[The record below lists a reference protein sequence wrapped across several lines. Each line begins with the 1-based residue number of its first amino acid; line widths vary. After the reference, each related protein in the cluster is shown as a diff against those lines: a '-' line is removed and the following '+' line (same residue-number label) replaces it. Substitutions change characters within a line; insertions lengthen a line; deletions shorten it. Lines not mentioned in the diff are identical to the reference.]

1 MLSRCSV
8 PRRAAALLTSEELHL
23 ASFQS
28 SSYVVCSE
36 LRRAIGGLVRIG
48 VRVRV
53 RVGVKVGDRVRV
65 RVRARARVR
74 LGLTLTLT
82 GGGGEL
88 ERHEQ
93 GVGQQRLQVR
103 DRVRG

>member
-36 LRRAIGGLVRIG
+36 LRRVIGGL

-53 RVGVKVGDRVRV
+53 RVGFGFGFGFGFGLGLGL
-65 RVRARARVR
+65 R
-74 LGLTLTLT
+74 LGLGLGL
-82 GGGGEL
+82 GLGS
-88 ERHEQ
+88 
-93 GVGQQRLQVR
+93 
-103 DRVRG
+103 